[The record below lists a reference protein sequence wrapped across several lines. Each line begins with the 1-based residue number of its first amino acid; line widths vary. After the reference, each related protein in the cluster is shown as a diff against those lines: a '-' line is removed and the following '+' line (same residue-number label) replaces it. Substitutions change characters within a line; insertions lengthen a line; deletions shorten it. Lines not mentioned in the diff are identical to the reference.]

1 MAFEVLGNPMM
12 MKAGNERPIPVR
24 LLDVLMVFQFEVN
37 ISKKF
42 LQTVVSFGRQV
53 CLA

>member
-1 MAFEVLGNPMM
+1 MI
-12 MKAGNERPIPVR
+12 KAGSERPIPVR